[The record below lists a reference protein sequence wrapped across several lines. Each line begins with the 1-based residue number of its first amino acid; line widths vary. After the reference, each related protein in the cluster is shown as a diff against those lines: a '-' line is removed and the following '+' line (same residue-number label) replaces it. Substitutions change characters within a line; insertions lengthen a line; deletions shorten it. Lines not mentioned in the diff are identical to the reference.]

1 MIGQQRV
8 EAQTRRLDADLLR
21 TEADMACLQGSGDRQ
36 LHGNH
41 KSAKHRF
48 LMEQAK
54 ARQEEA
60 MQKDREAED
69 LEKMAVET
77 ERNVLRLCES
87 LVNNG
92 RQRGMVERDRDLEER
107 RVAGMAEKLAVY
119 KREVANCET
128 TARVMRE
135 EEARLES
142 VYNRL
147 EDEAL
152 EADRVADMAEEEAR
166 RLEQELGREI

>member
-1 MIGQQRV
+1 MLGWQRSW
-8 EAQTRRLDADLLR
+8 L
-21 TEADMACLQGSGDRQ
+21 S
-36 LHGNH
+36 
-41 KSAKHRF
+41 S
-48 LMEQAK
+48 
-54 ARQEEA
+54 
-60 MQKDREAED
+60 
-69 LEKMAVET
+69 
-77 ERNVLRLCES
+77 
-87 LVNNG
+87 
-92 RQRGMVERDRDLEER
+92 
-107 RVAGMAEKLAVY
+107 VY

-135 EEARLES
+135 EEAQLAS

>member
-1 MIGQQRV
+1 M
-8 EAQTRRLDADLLR
+8 DAGLLS
-21 TEADMACLQGSGDRQ
+21 TSADIDCLQGSIDRQ

-41 KSAKHRF
+41 KSAQHKS
-48 LMEQAK
+48 LMEQAIK
-54 ARQEEA
+54 AKQEKA
-60 MQKDREAED
+60 MEKEREAED
-69 LEKMAVET
+69 LEKMAVQT
-77 ERNVLRLCES
+77 ERNVLRLCDD
-87 LVNNG
+87 LVNDG
-92 RQRGMVERDRDLEER
+92 RQRGMVERDRNLEER
-107 RVAGMAEKLAVY
+107 RVAEMAEKLAVY

-135 EEARLES
+135 EEARLEN

-166 RLEQELGREI
+166 KLEQELGGEI

>member
-1 MIGQQRV
+1 
-8 EAQTRRLDADLLR
+8 
-21 TEADMACLQGSGDRQ
+21 
-36 LHGNH
+36 
-41 KSAKHRF
+41 
-48 LMEQAK
+48 
-54 ARQEEA
+54 
-60 MQKDREAED
+60 MQKDSEAED
-69 LEKMAVET
+69 LEKMAVQT
-77 ERNVLRLCES
+77 ERIVLRLCEY

-92 RQRGMVERDRDLEER
+92 RQRGVVERDRDLELR
-107 RVAGMAEKLAVY
+107 RVAEMAEKLAVY

-135 EEARLES
+135 EEAQLES

-166 RLEQELGREI
+166 RLEQELGRKI

>member
-1 MIGQQRV
+1 
-8 EAQTRRLDADLLR
+8 
-21 TEADMACLQGSGDRQ
+21 
-36 LHGNH
+36 
-41 KSAKHRF
+41 
-48 LMEQAK
+48 
-54 ARQEEA
+54 

-107 RVAGMAEKLAVY
+107 RVAEVAEKLAVY
-119 KREVANCET
+119 KREVGNCET